1 MDSDIYNLLGPFSA
15 SISMFQDR
23 SPIIYPHKQEIRDKN
38 LLLSLQFAPFFLTI
52 ATSPTKKTKRPTTIV
67 SRPFND
73 VNKINIL
80 PFELV
85 GIRALIQSYKRSG
98 LLKILILLLLLLP

>member
-1 MDSDIYNLLGPFSA
+1 MDHLRRQPISTESYYKYNKHKMHNALYECKFS
-15 SISMFQDR
+15 
-23 SPIIYPHKQEIRDKN
+23 Y
-38 LLLSLQFAPFFLTI
+38 FFLNHCNFTN
-52 ATSPTKKTKRPTTIV
+52 KKTKRPTTIV